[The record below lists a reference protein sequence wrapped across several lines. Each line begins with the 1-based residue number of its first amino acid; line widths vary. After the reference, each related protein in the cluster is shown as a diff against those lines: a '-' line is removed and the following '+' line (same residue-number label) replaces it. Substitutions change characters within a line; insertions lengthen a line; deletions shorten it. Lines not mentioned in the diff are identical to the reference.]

1 MTDLK
6 FPLLHKHTFKDAVIY
21 GGYGKFCLLRKYWR
35 CNMLLTYSCYEQEVE
50 IYEWKRMKCLS
61 SITTKNPQ
69 IPPNSKTEKYEYN
82 KCVDHSGE

>member
-50 IYEWKRMKCLS
+50 IYE
-61 SITTKNPQ
+61 
-69 IPPNSKTEKYEYN
+69 
-82 KCVDHSGE
+82 